1 MDVSIVV
8 SLLPLF
14 FLLHEL
20 EEIIMVRSW
29 LDKNQAAL
37 RERFSNLGYII
48 VWMEQMTT
56 RRFIV
61 VAAEEFIIVSLC
73 TLMCLYFGKIVVW
86 YCCLAAFAIHLV
98 VHFIQFVVWKG
109 YIPAIFTTA
118 FCLPYCFWAM
128 IKTYSFFSLYEM
140 FVNAFI
146 GIILCVLNLIVM
158 HMIVKRHS
166 Q

>member
-37 RERFSNLGYII
+37 RERFSNLGHII

-98 VHFIQFVVWKG
+98 VHFMAHPINSGERK
-109 YIPAIFTTA
+109 YYA
-118 FCLPYCFWAM
+118 
-128 IKTYSFFSLYEM
+128 
-140 FVNAFI
+140 
-146 GIILCVLNLIVM
+146 
-158 HMIVKRHS
+158 
-166 Q
+166 

>member
-37 RERFSNLGYII
+37 RERFSNLGHII

-86 YCCLAAFAIHLV
+86 YCCLGSPD
-98 VHFIQFVVWKG
+98 K
-109 YIPAIFTTA
+109 
-118 FCLPYCFWAM
+118 
-128 IKTYSFFSLYEM
+128 
-140 FVNAFI
+140 
-146 GIILCVLNLIVM
+146 
-158 HMIVKRHS
+158 
-166 Q
+166 

>member
-37 RERFSNLGYII
+37 RERFSNLGHII

-61 VAAEEFIIVSLC
+61 VAAEEFII
-73 TLMCLYFGKIVVW
+73 VW

-140 FVNAFI
+140 FVYAFI

>member
-37 RERFSNLGYII
+37 RERFSNLGHII

-86 YCCLAAFAIHLV
+86 YCCLAAFAIHLLYSSLCGKDI
-98 VHFIQFVVWKG
+98 FLPSLQQRFV
-109 YIPAIFTTA
+109 
-118 FCLPYCFWAM
+118 CH
-128 IKTYSFFSLYEM
+128 
-140 FVNAFI
+140 
-146 GIILCVLNLIVM
+146 IVFG
-158 HMIVKRHS
+158 

>member
-73 TLMCLYFGKIVVW
+73 TLMCLYRVSRDP
-86 YCCLAAFAIHLV
+86 FA
-98 VHFIQFVVWKG
+98 
-109 YIPAIFTTA
+109 
-118 FCLPYCFWAM
+118 
-128 IKTYSFFSLYEM
+128 
-140 FVNAFI
+140 
-146 GIILCVLNLIVM
+146 
-158 HMIVKRHS
+158 
-166 Q
+166 